1 MITPHGG
8 VLVNRVLTGTNVAD
22 HRRRAKKLPRITLSK
37 FHLAELDNIAAG
49 LYSPLTGFMDSA
61 TYDHVLAEWRLP
73 DGTVWPLPIVLP
85 VEVPPARG
93 SGVALCGDDGTVYG
107 IMQVADVYARDPKRE
122 ARAIYGTEDP
132 AHPGVAR
139 LYSEPP
145 TLLGGEI
152 ELLERVPVEF
162 PEHHFDPAATRRAF
176 ADRGWRTIVAFQ
188 TRNPIHRAH
197 EYLQKCA
204 LETVDGLFLNPLVGE
219 TRRGDIPASVR
230 MECYRAVLNNYFPA
244 DRVLLGVFPAPMRY
258 AGPREAVFHA
268 ICRRNYGCTHIIIGR
283 DHAGV
288 GNYYDTYAAQKAF
301 DQFDPDEIGIT
312 PLKFEHAF
320 YCRKCGGMA
329 TAKTCP
335 HGAED
340 HVFLSGTKVR
350 ELLRAGKDLPPE
362 FTRPEVARILREAF
376 R

>member
-8 VLVNRVLTGTNVAD
+8 ELVDRVLTGEVKAE
-22 HRRRAKKLPRITLSK
+22 RRHWAEKLPKITLSK

-49 LYSPLTGFMDSA
+49 VYSPLTGFMDSA
-61 TYDHVLAEWRLP
+61 TYNRVLADWRLP
-73 DGTVWPLPIVLP
+73 DNTVWPLPIVLP
-85 VEVPPARG
+85 VNAPPTRD
-93 SGVALCGDDGTVYG
+93 SEVALCGDDGTAYG
-107 IMQVADVYARDPKRE
+107 IMQVSDVYTRDLRRE
-122 ARAIYGTEDP
+122 ARAIYGTDDL

-139 LYSEPP
+139 LYNEPT
-145 TLLGGEI
+145 TLIGGEI
-152 ELLERVPVEF
+152 ELLARVPNEF
-162 PEHHFDPAATRRAF
+162 PEYRLDPVETRRAF

-204 LETVDGLFLNPLVGE
+204 LEMVDGLFLNPLVGE
-219 TRRGDIPASVR
+219 TKPGDIPASIR
-230 MECYRAVLNNYFPA
+230 MQCYRAVLDNYFPA
-244 DRVLLGVFPAPMRY
+244 DRVLLGTFPAPMRY

-288 GNYYDTYAAQKAF
+288 GNYYGTYAAQAAF

-350 ELLRAGKDLPPE
+350 ELLHAGVDLPPE